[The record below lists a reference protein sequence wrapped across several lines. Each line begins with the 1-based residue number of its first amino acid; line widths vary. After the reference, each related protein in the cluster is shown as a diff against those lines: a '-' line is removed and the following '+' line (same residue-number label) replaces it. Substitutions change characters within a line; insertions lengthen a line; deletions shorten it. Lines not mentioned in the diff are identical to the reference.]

1 MGGARRVR
9 YRHLKRTVIAV
20 LAAVAFV
27 LTLGLL
33 VRLVLRSDTV
43 RESTLRWMED
53 VATSRGFELEVAD
66 LRWEVL
72 PPRVVMGGVTVKGPG
87 ISAEIERLEADVAR
101 FRVARRTL
109 ELGTVAAGGVTVR
122 LDDVPRRP
130 AGSGRSIL
138 RVAIR
143 HLDLKDVAF
152 EGRNLPGHIDVL
164 LDGVDVAWT
173 KEREVP
179 SGFIRIGR
187 AQITAPGM
195 ETIDAGFQGRL
206 IVDQGL
212 RFPSWQIHGDGLD
225 LEGSGEIASG
235 SVRIDLEGQLDLGE
249 LDRVIR
255 GHGILSGEAEVVAK
269 IDTGS
274 DPLVEA
280 EIRSPALVAAQFPVE
295 ELLAHVVMES
305 DAVHGVVQRARFHGG
320 TLTGTYQLGHLR
332 GPTRPHRVTVS
343 AEAVGIQG
351 LLGNL
356 NVPTGGLSARMDVD
370 MELEWN
376 GRAINR
382 GRGVGVAFFHP
393 DANGLPV
400 DGRLDIELS
409 PEGLLK
415 FSADDLMIG
424 SSVVD
429 WQGPLTLGSWEPAWS
444 IRASPAH
451 IGEVVSLVNNF
462 INHEILPPWI
472 DGTGNLEVTLSGP
485 WNRLV
490 VGARIDARPLLLPP
504 VVLDQMVIEATISD
518 SQIRLGPTRFRL
530 AEGHGEVEG
539 GIAWGEANAADQLG
553 LEIRGFRIPIATVAQ
568 WLGAKGQTEGVV
580 SFTGGLRGPL
590 SDPRGS
596 WAVGFDD
603 AIVMGQDLG
612 DGTATVALA
621 DDRFEGRGL
630 SFSNGLEGN
639 VWWNVPAGVT
649 GGQLSWTKMPLTPL
663 GDAATR
669 LLGDVADVE
678 ADYRLARDGPVTG
691 HFTARSQHALIDVE
705 STVDA
710 IEVDMSVAEAVSIT
724 SRLLRSEDGTLSG
737 DGELNL
743 ESADSLITH
752 LSPAT
757 GIPLTGTGRAG
768 FQVDWPADQPPTLTG
783 ELDELDLHLDGH
795 QIQLLAPSRFS
806 VSPDQTEFEGL
817 HVAIRGDEFF
827 ARGSVRP
834 GGAVE
839 ANLAGTLD
847 ALLLRFMLP
856 DWEPAGRATGVVE
869 LLGTLESPQF
879 EGVADVHG
887 VSFRFPDTQTIISD
901 IDGTVLLS
909 ATDTVLEGVDF
920 RFMQGQ
926 GRTSG
931 RIGWQEGTVDIAL
944 NGTTKGLRYTVLPDL
959 VAHLSGSWRV
969 VGPTDDLELSG
980 DLTVDDA
987 SLRSKEDIASLLLR
1001 WFGDSNVRPE
1011 GSGGMRL
1018 DLKVVA
1024 DETIQLRNPSLRLTG
1039 SASLDISGTSNKPG
1053 LVGKV
1058 EFQEGGEITL
1068 QTLRYEVERASLTF
1082 SDPEVIDPFIDIQ
1095 TRTWVQNYDVAL
1107 RITGTRD
1114 RLVPSVSSNPPLT
1127 EDQIYGLMAVG
1138 RRTETVGGTGAMGV
1152 GFASTIL
1159 SGQLASEFDRRA
1171 GFSLPV
1177 DQVRVDPFAE
1187 TDTGETGGARV
1198 TLVKQL
1204 GPSWT
1209 VTVQSNLS
1217 GARDPVIV
1225 SRWYLAPGIFVEASQ
1240 DTEGSYG
1247 IDLFMRRTY

>member
-1 MGGARRVR
+1 VR

-33 VRLVLRSDTV
+33 VRLVLKSDTV
-43 RESTLRWMED
+43 HDATLRWMED
-53 VATSRGFELEVAD
+53 VAASRGFDLEVAD
-66 LRWEVL
+66 LQWEVL
-72 PPRVVMGGVTVKGPG
+72 PPRVVMHDVTVIGPG
-87 ISAEIERLEADVAR
+87 IGAAIDRLEADVAR
-101 FRVARRTL
+101 IRVARRTL

-122 LDDVPRRP
+122 LEDVPRTPSR
-130 AGSGRSIL
+130 SGKSL
-138 RVAIR
+138 VRVAIR
-143 HLDLKDVAF
+143 HLDVKDVTF
-152 EGRNLPGHIDVL
+152 EGRNLPGHLDVL
-164 LDGVDVAWT
+164 LDGLDIAWT
-173 KEREVP
+173 KEREIP
-179 SGFIRIGR
+179 SGFIRIKR
-187 AQITAPGM
+187 AQVTPPGM
-195 ETIDAGFQGRL
+195 ETIDVGLEARL
-206 IVDQGL
+206 IVERGL
-212 RFPSWQIHGDGLD
+212 HLPSWRIHGEGLH
-225 LEGSGEIASG
+225 LEGSGEISG
-235 SVRIDLEGQLDLGE
+235 GTARVDLEGQLDLDE

-255 GHGILSGEAEVVAK
+255 GHGVLSGNAEVAAK

-274 DPLVEA
+274 DQLIQA
-280 EIRSPALVAAQFPVE
+280 EVRSSALVAAQFPVE
-295 ELLAHVVMES
+295 NLLAHLVLEP
-305 DAVHGVVQRARFHGG
+305 DAVHGVVDRARFHGG
-320 TLTGTYQLGHLR
+320 TLTGTYRLGHLR
-332 GPTRPHRVTVS
+332 GPTRPHRVVAS
-343 AEAVGIQG
+343 AEGVEVGG
-351 LLGNL
+351 LLDNL

-370 MELEWN
+370 VELEWN
-376 GRAINR
+376 GRAFDR
-382 GRGVGVAFFHP
+382 GRGSGVAFFQP
-393 DANGLPV
+393 DAKGLPL

-415 FSADDLMIG
+415 FSAEDLMMG

-429 WQGPLTLGSWEPAWS
+429 WEGPLTLGSWQPAWS
-444 IRASPAH
+444 VRASPADL
-451 IGEVVSLVNNF
+451 GEVVSVVNGF
-462 INHEILPPWI
+462 IGSEVLPPWI
-472 DGTGNLEVTLSGP
+472 DGTGNLQVTLNGP
-485 WNRLV
+485 WDRLV

-504 VVLDQMVIEATISD
+504 IVLDQLVTEATISD
-518 SQIRLGPTRFRL
+518 SQVRLGPTRFRI

-539 GIAWGEANAADQLG
+539 SMAWGETDVQDQLD
-553 LEIRGFRIPIATVAQ
+553 LAIRGFRIPIASVAQ
-568 WLGAKGQTEGVV
+568 WLGVDGQAEGVV

-603 AIVMGQDLG
+603 VDIMGQDLG

-630 SFSNGLEGN
+630 SFSNGLGGSA
-639 VWWNVPAGVT
+639 WWDVPAGMT
-649 GGQLSWTKMPLTPL
+649 GGQLKWTSMPLNRF
-663 GDAATR
+663 GDTAIS
-669 LLGDVADVE
+669 LLGDEADVE
-678 ADYRLARDGPVTG
+678 ADFRIPKDGPVTG
-691 HFTARSQHALIDVE
+691 HVTTRSEHALINVE
-705 STVDA
+705 STAEA
-710 IEVDMSVAEAVSIT
+710 IDVDMEVAEAFTVT
-724 SRLLRSEDGTLSG
+724 SRMLRSEDGTLEG
-737 DGELNL
+737 DGELHLGSAHNL
-743 ESADSLITH
+743 VTNLA
-752 LSPAT
+752 PAT
-757 GIPLTGTGRAG
+757 AIPLSGTGHAG
-768 FQVDWPADQPPTLTG
+768 FQVRWPQHQPPIMTG
-783 ELDELDLHLDGH
+783 ALDELDLQLDGR
-795 QIQLLAPSRFS
+795 QIRLLAPSSFTL
-806 VSPDQTEFEGL
+806 SPDLMELEGL
-817 HVAIRGDEFF
+817 HVAIREDEFF
-827 ARGSVRP
+827 ARGSVRSD
-834 GGAVE
+834 GAIE

-847 ALLLRFMLP
+847 GLLLRFVLP
-856 DWEPAGRATGVVE
+856 DWEPAGQATGVVE
-869 LLGTLESPQF
+869 LLGTLDSPRF

-887 VSFRFPDTQTIISD
+887 ASFRFPDTQTIISD

-909 ATDTVLEGVDF
+909 ANDTVLEGVDF

-931 RIGWQEGTVDIAL
+931 RIGWQEGTIDIAL
-944 NGTTKGLRYTVLPDL
+944 NGTAKGLRYTVLPDL
-959 VAHLSGSWRV
+959 VAHLSGSWRL

-1001 WFGDSNVRPE
+1001 WFGDGNARPE

-1018 DLKVVA
+1018 DLKVSA

-1058 EFQEGGEITL
+1058 EFLEGGEVTL

-1082 SDPEVIDPFIDIQ
+1082 SDPEVVDPFIDVQ
-1095 TRTWVQNYDVAL
+1095 ARTWVQNYDVAL
-1107 RITGTRD
+1107 RVTGTRD

-1217 GARDPVIV
+1217 GARAPVIV

-1240 DTEGSYG
+1240 DIEGSYG